1 MRIPVANNPCP
12 TLCLWLCEG
21 ESRFM
26 TLWVLFTMQKG
37 HLLPGYDAATVI
49 HVFPSRWS
57 IRCLHSTSECLGRG
71 GTEMLVRVLVK
82 PCHTSRTLRWCR
94 GSSVSHCCW
103 WRLLLD
109 LFFSDSLSHLSLS
122 VKVTLSFCFFFFF
135 CLSPLTWTAPQPV
148 PEPHLLLMRL
158 QNRMFYQRLKGMP
171 KPIPSTVNFYCS
183 VTRQLPSLAGFSVH
197 SWNPVS
203 VWNTKLRLGLS
214 SVML

>member
-1 MRIPVANNPCP
+1 MRIHIANNPCP

-21 ESRFM
+21 ESQFM
-26 TLWVLFTMQKG
+26 TLWVLFTMRKG
-37 HLLPGYDAATVI
+37 HLLLGHDAATVI
-49 HVFPSRWS
+49 HVFPSCWS

-82 PCHTSRTLRWCR
+82 SCHTSRTLRWWG

-109 LFFSDSLSHLSLS
+109 LFFSEFVVLL
-122 VKVTLSFCFFFFF
+122 VTLYESHFVSLLFF

-158 QNRMFYQRLKGMP
+158 QNRILYQRLKGMP
-171 KPIPSTVNFYCS
+171 KPIPSTINFYCS
-183 VTRQLPSLAGFSVH
+183 VTQQLSSLVGFSVH

-214 SVML
+214 SVKL

>member
-1 MRIPVANNPCP
+1 MRIHVANNPCP

-37 HLLPGYDAATVI
+37 HLLPGHDAATVI

-135 CLSPLTWTAPQPV
+135 VSLHL
-148 PEPHLLLMRL
+148 PE
-158 QNRMFYQRLKGMP
+158 
-171 KPIPSTVNFYCS
+171 
-183 VTRQLPSLAGFSVH
+183 QLPSQFPSLIFYSCACRTECSIRGS
-197 SWNPVS
+197 
-203 VWNTKLRLGLS
+203 KACLS
-214 SVML
+214 QYQVL

>member
-37 HLLPGYDAATVI
+37 HLLPGHDAATVI

-122 VKVTLSFCFFFFF
+122 VKVTLSFCFFFF
-135 CLSPLTWTAPQPV
+135 LSLSTYLNSSPASSRASSFTHALA
-148 PEPHLLLMRL
+148 E
-158 QNRMFYQRLKGMP
+158 QNVLSEAQRH
-171 KPIPSTVNFYCS
+171 
-183 VTRQLPSLAGFSVH
+183 A
-197 SWNPVS
+197 
-203 VWNTKLRLGLS
+203 
-214 SVML
+214 